1 MSTEYSKISLNQID
15 IESLAD
21 YVVDSK
27 NLVYRNNEID
37 SSSNKAMD
45 VDKVANVDANRI
57 AVAIDKDHRTTID
70 NALKLGGKPASEY
83 MTLTTGMGIASNQVK
98 MKAVYGDS
106 IRNLQDELYQLRNEL
121 VKGGM
126 IENRGQ
132 YNGFIDTFKNNH
144 YINMQNKLGIANTIN
159 TSDDD
164 EIHLEDLSLYESLD
178 VGDFICIENEATNS
192 FDIKEIVSKI
202 DENRNIL
209 LDSDLSAMTRG
220 TEYNI
225 YKSKGIIHNGLYKF
239 ANPANNQLSEEE
251 YHTGLSDDT
260 YNVIKRLNEPNK
272 GFGYSFRVPEAKQG
286 YVTSF
291 EICAKAVG
299 KPGALMCYLIDARDL
314 DKFNNP
320 QQAEADYLQNK
331 EQNQS
336 DGFKFFAKS
345 QPYQLDSALGKRYIK
360 FNFLQSDGTYPLM
373 TRDIDSKDG
382 EPIRYIAVVE
392 LLEGDQS
399 NYVDMVFL
407 QHKNAAGERGD
418 LELNN
423 ITYYYTRKPDVSAV
437 NALASDEELNKSDM
451 YYHIVTRGVVENE
464 PEAQKQGLYSAH
476 YSFMD
481 QKSGVAGD
489 KARLMLR
496 IKREGKYKVKT
507 ESEEPKVYDRH
518 VFEVVNEDKDNEV
531 KTVED
536 LRLKTDTYKRVALR
550 SNDADISEPTNIVI
564 GNNITKAQ
572 GINDTTVSAQT
583 PVLLRTDD
591 KIYRCNYL
599 VNLKA
604 RKITMSD
611 GAIWIGK
618 YQNYIL
624 PLVDVY
630 KDFEPTSRD
639 WSDRLIFEADLT
651 DKKLTAFGY
660 NDFELQIFWE
670 NRELSGYSDIKRAQ
684 MGAIKDLVLTFTKG
698 FSSDGEADDEG
709 QK

>member
-27 NLVYRNNEID
+27 NLVYRNGEVD

-70 NALKLGGKPASEY
+70 NALKLDGKPASEY

-159 TSDDD
+159 TSGD

-239 ANPANNQLSEEE
+239 ASAPNNQLSEEE

-299 KPGALMCYLIDARDL
+299 EPGALMCYLIDARDL

-320 QQAEADYLQNK
+320 QQAEADYLKDK
-331 EQNQS
+331 EENTA

-345 QPYQLDSALGKRYIK
+345 QPLQLDSAMGKRYVK

-373 TRDIDSKDG
+373 TRDIDNNG
-382 EPIRYIAVVE
+382 EPVRYIAIIE
-392 LLEGDQS
+392 LLHGDNS
-399 NYVDMVFL
+399 NYIDMVFL
-407 QHKNAAGERGD
+407 QHKNAAGDRVD

-423 ITYYYTRKPDVSAV
+423 ITYYYKKKNDTSTTV
-437 NALASDEELNKSDM
+437 ALTSDEELNKSDM

-464 PEAQKQGLYSAH
+464 PEAQKQGLYTAH
-476 YSFMD
+476 YSFMNE
-481 QKSGVAGD
+481 KSTAFGD

-496 IKREGKYKVKT
+496 IKREGKYKVKID
-507 ESEEPKVYDRH
+507 SETPQVFSDK
-518 VFEVVNEDKDNEV
+518 VFEIINEDKDNDI

-536 LRLKTDTYKRVALR
+536 LRLKTDTYKRAKIR
-550 SNDADISEPTNIVI
+550 DNDADISEQTSVVVGSNIVKI
-564 GNNITKAQ
+564 Q
-572 GINDTTVSAQT
+572 GISDGNVSAQE
-583 PVLLRTDD
+583 PVLLKNGD

-604 RKITMSD
+604 RKVTFSNGIFTATEYD
-611 GAIWIGK
+611 
-618 YQNYIL
+618 NYIL
-624 PLVDVY
+624 PLIDVY
-630 KDFEPTSRD
+630 KDFEPGNRE

-651 DKKLTAFGY
+651 DKDQVVHNY

-670 NRELSGYSDIKRAQ
+670 NRELSSYSDIKRAQ
-684 MGAIKDLVLTFTKG
+684 MGAIKDLVLTLTKG
-698 FSSDGEADDEG
+698 F
-709 QK
+709 

>member
-27 NLVYRNNEID
+27 NLVYRNGEVD

-121 VKGGM
+121 IKGGM

-159 TSDDD
+159 TSDNDM
-164 EIHLEDLSLYESLD
+164 IHLEDLSLYESLD

-260 YNVIKRLNEPNK
+260 YNVIKRLNETNK
-272 GFGYSFRVPEAKQG
+272 GYGYGFRVPEAKQG

-299 KPGALMCYLIDARDL
+299 APGSLMCYLIDARDMER
-314 DKFNNP
+314 FNNP
-320 QQAEADYLQNK
+320 QQAEADYLKDK
-331 EQNQS
+331 EENVA

-345 QPYQLDSALGKRYIK
+345 QPLQLDSAMGKRYVK

-373 TRDIDSKDG
+373 TRDIDNNG
-382 EPIRYIAVVE
+382 EPVRYIAIVE
-392 LLEGDQS
+392 LLHGDNS

-407 QHKNAAGERGD
+407 QHKNAAGDRVD

-423 ITYYYTRKPDVSAV
+423 ITYYYEKKNDTSTTV
-437 NALASDEELNKSDM
+437 ALTSDEELNKSDM

-464 PEAQKQGLYSAH
+464 PEAQKQGLYTAH
-476 YSFMD
+476 YSFMNE
-481 QKSGVAGD
+481 KSTAFGD

-507 ESEEPKVYDRH
+507 DSETPQVFSDK
-518 VFEVVNEDKDNEV
+518 VFEIVNEDKDNDI

-536 LRLKTDTYKRVALR
+536 LRLKTDTYKRAELR
-550 SNDADISEPTNIVI
+550 DNDADISEQTNVVV
-564 GNNITKAQ
+564 GNNIVKIQ
-572 GINDTTVSAQT
+572 GIGDGNVSAQE
-583 PVLLRTDD
+583 PVLLKNGD

-604 RKITMSD
+604 RKVAFSNGVFTATEYD
-611 GAIWIGK
+611 
-618 YQNYIL
+618 NYIL
-624 PLVDVY
+624 PLIDVY
-630 KDFEPTSRD
+630 KDFEPGNRE

-651 DKKLTAFGY
+651 DKDQVVHNY

-670 NRELSGYSDIKRAQ
+670 NRELSSYSDIKRAQ
-684 MGAIKDLVLTFTKG
+684 MGAIKDLVLTLTKG
-698 FSSDGEADDEG
+698 F
-709 QK
+709 

>member
-27 NLVYRNNEID
+27 NLVYRNGEVD

-159 TSDDD
+159 TSGD

-239 ANPANNQLSEEE
+239 ASAPNNQLSEEE

-272 GFGYSFRVPEAKQG
+272 GFGYSFRIPEAKQG

-299 KPGALMCYLIDARDL
+299 EPGALMCYLIDARDL

-320 QQAEADYLQNK
+320 QQAEADYLKDK
-331 EQNQS
+331 EENTA

-345 QPYQLDSALGKRYIK
+345 QPLQLDSAMGKRYVK

-373 TRDIDSKDG
+373 TRDIDNNG
-382 EPIRYIAVVE
+382 EPVRYIAIIE
-392 LLEGDQS
+392 LLHGDNS

-407 QHKNAAGERGD
+407 QHKNAAGDRID

-423 ITYYYTRKPDVSAV
+423 ITYYYKKKNDISTTV
-437 NALASDEELNKSDM
+437 ALTSDEELNKSDM

-464 PEAQKQGLYSAH
+464 PEAQKQGLYTAH
-476 YSFMD
+476 YSFMNE
-481 QKSGVAGD
+481 KSTAFGD

-496 IKREGKYKVKT
+496 IKREGKYKVKID
-507 ESEEPKVYDRH
+507 SETPQVFSDK
-518 VFEVVNEDKDNEV
+518 VFEIINEDKDNDI

-536 LRLKTDTYKRVALR
+536 LRLKTDTYKRAKLR
-550 SNDADISEPTNIVI
+550 DNDADISEQTSVVVGSNIVKI
-564 GNNITKAQ
+564 Q
-572 GINDTTVSAQT
+572 GISDGNVSAQE
-583 PVLLRTDD
+583 PVLLKNGD

-604 RKITMSD
+604 RKVAFSNGVFTATEYD
-611 GAIWIGK
+611 
-618 YQNYIL
+618 NYIL
-624 PLVDVY
+624 PLIDVY
-630 KDFEPTSRD
+630 KDFEPGNRE

-651 DKKLTAFGY
+651 DKDQVVHNY

-670 NRELSGYSDIKRAQ
+670 NRELSSYSDIKRAQ
-684 MGAIKDLVLTFTKG
+684 MGAIKDLVLTLTKG
-698 FSSDGEADDEG
+698 F
-709 QK
+709 